1 MKRFA
6 SSLALVAFVL
16 ALALPTVAAAQGAAP
31 AAPAKPAQAQPA
43 PAPAQAPAAK
53 PATPPAKTTKEQAA
67 ASMPKVDINSA
78 TKEELMKV
86 PGIGDATADKIIA
99 GRPFKAKNELV
110 SKKIVTESAYK
121 KMSSH
126 IIAKQAAP
134 AAK

>member
-6 SSLALVAFVL
+6 SSLALVAFVS
-16 ALALPTVAAAQGAAP
+16 ALALPAVAAAQGAAP
-31 AAPAKPAQAQPA
+31 AAPAKPAQAQ

-121 KMSSH
+121 KMSAH